1 MTGVRMTSLNIHAS
15 CVRLGR
21 SGVLLL
27 GPSGSGKSD
36 LALRL
41 MGKGA
46 RLVSDD
52 RTELFLKGRMLYA
65 RPPRALAGLLEIA
78 GLGVITQ
85 PHAAQTAIKLAVQL
99 GIPAQRLPKPRHY
112 TAPAPLAQHAPVP
125 LIALDGFQASAPDR
139 IGAALTVFSKALFR
153 DAANPT

>member
-1 MTGVRMTSLNIHAS
+1 MTSLNIHAS

-21 SGVLLL
+21 AGVLLL
-27 GPSGSGKSD
+27 GPSASGKSD

-41 MGKGA
+41 IGKGA

-52 RTELFLKGRMLYA
+52 RTELFLKGGVLHA

-78 GLGVITQ
+78 GLGIIAQ
-85 PHAAQTAIKLAVQL
+85 PHAAQAAIKLAVQL
-99 GIPAQRLPKPRHY
+99 GAPPPRLPKPRHY

-139 IGAALTVFSKALFR
+139 IGVALTAFSRTLFR
-153 DAANPT
+153 DTANPK